1 MTWSLHA
8 TGHADDPAAEQ
19 GVMDKI
25 QSFLRSLVLD
35 GHRILDSNFVGTHL
49 ASSSLHVEGEDAG
62 GLGTSVPTVSP
73 DVTLG
78 TGSQTAQYRA
88 AAALTG
94 TPIPDP
100 VPGSVV
106 ESVDPA
112 AAPAPSP
119 APTSE
124 PTPAPT
130 PAEPT
135 PAPEPAPA
143 EPAPTEPL
151 PAETPAP

>member
-25 QSFLRSLVLD
+25 QGFLRGLVGD
-35 GHRILDSNFVGTHL
+35 GHRILDSSFDGTHL

-62 GLGTSVPTVSP
+62 SIGTSVPTVAP

-78 TGSQTAQYRA
+78 TGSQATQYRA

-100 VPGSVV
+100 IPGSVV
-106 ESVDPA
+106 ESVDPGVPTPPEPAETPA
-112 AAPAPSP
+112 AAPP
-119 APTSE
+119 E
-124 PTPAPT
+124 
-130 PAEPT
+130 
-135 PAPEPAPA
+135 PAPEPAT
-143 EPAPTEPL
+143 EPASP
-151 PAETPAP
+151 ETPAP